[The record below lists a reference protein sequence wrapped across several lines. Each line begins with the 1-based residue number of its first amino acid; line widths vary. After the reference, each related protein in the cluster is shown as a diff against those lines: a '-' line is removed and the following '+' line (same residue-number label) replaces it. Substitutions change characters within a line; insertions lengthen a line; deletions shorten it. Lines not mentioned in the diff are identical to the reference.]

1 MITRETDLLTLAVL
15 LAFAA
20 ALAYSISFLH
30 NKSIGYFSLLQILYL
45 VVIPGFLYVMIF
57 SAMQEI
63 LVRPQNPEVFLP
75 DAFLTNLTLLSV
87 LFTYGGLAIH
97 TVTKMLKRALVGE
110 EQSVALAINKYFHL
124 SFSHNLFMSG
134 AVLMVVALTLLEM
147 NHLPRPTSAGM
158 LATVLKGL
166 FLGVSFVGGLFFY
179 TRRDDYVIY
188 EGYTGRWA
196 DLKLVFV
203 VAWMGGVLVIYAVR
217 KLDPSLRQYSLLLPV
232 LISFLIFALLNAV
245 LVVRRLRRGGWRI
258 FLRTPRD

>member
-1 MITRETDLLTLAVL
+1 MITRETDLLTLVVL

-20 ALAYSISFLH
+20 ALAYNISFLH

-63 LVRPQNPEVFLP
+63 LMRPQNPEVFLP
-75 DAFLTNLTLLSV
+75 DALLTNLTLLSV
-87 LFTYGGLAIH
+87 LFTYGGVAIH
-97 TVTKMLKRALVGE
+97 TVTKMLKRAIVGE
-110 EQSVALAINKYFHL
+110 KQSVALAINKYFHL

-147 NHLPRPTSAGM
+147 NHLPRATSAGL

-166 FLGVSFVGGLFFY
+166 FLGVSFVGGLYFY

-188 EGYTGRWA
+188 EGYAGRWA

-217 KLDPSLRQYSLLLPV
+217 KIDPSLRQYSLLLPV
-232 LISFLIFALLNAV
+232 LISFLLFALLNAV

-258 FLRTPRD
+258 FLRSPRD